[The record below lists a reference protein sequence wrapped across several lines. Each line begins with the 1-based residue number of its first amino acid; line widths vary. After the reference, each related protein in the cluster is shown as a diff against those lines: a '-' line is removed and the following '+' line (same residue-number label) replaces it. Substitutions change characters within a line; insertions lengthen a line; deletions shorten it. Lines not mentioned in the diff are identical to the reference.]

1 MPRRKPN
8 LEKQEQ
14 KKIQDTLE
22 SLLEDGHHIEL
33 DRLQASDMPAM
44 KTLPPLDMKK
54 EQVLLMA
61 DAKEYLDQMVE
72 FYYGP
77 ELSESTDHL
86 RKKKKIDNMHLSSIM
101 LQMKTTQHAIM
112 KIMEEIELGNVQP
125 RMLEVLG
132 QLQSQLVGY
141 SKEYQNFLKGMEE
154 SYKILRVESEQ
165 KLAAGAATVKETES
179 GDLEIDTSSLKR
191 TESGS
196 VKVRGTKALMEG
208 IQDDIKIDASSS
220 SEDIVDVSVEE
231 IAPPPP
237 SRVDARAKVQEDSA
251 KRVEER
257 DADAASIDIDE
268 DFF

>member
-14 KKIQDTLE
+14 KKIQDSLE

-44 KTLPPLDMKK
+44 KTLPPLDMRK
-54 EQVLLMA
+54 EQLLFMA
-61 DAKEYLDQMVE
+61 DAKEYLDQMVD
-72 FYYGP
+72 FYYGD
-77 ELSESTDHL
+77 ELSESTEHL
-86 RKKKKIDNMHLSSIM
+86 KKKKKIDNMHLSSIL

-165 KLAAGAATVKETES
+165 KLAAGAASVKETQTGEFEV
-179 GDLEIDTSSLKR
+179 DASSLKR
-191 TESGS
+191 SEDGT

-208 IQDDIKIDASSS
+208 IQEDVRDIQ
-220 SEDIVDVSVEE
+220 DVVVEE
-231 IAPPPP
+231 VPV
-237 SRVDARAKVQEDSA
+237 SKVDARAKAQEDNA
-251 KRVEER
+251 KRVEE
-257 DADAASIDIDE
+257 STEENGFEIE
-268 DFF
+268 DDLFK

>member
-14 KKIQDTLE
+14 KKIQDSLE

-44 KTLPPLDMKK
+44 KSLPPLDMRR

-61 DAKEYLDQMVE
+61 DAKEYLDQMVD
-72 FYYGP
+72 FYYGD
-77 ELSESTDHL
+77 ELSESTEHL
-86 RKKKKIDNMHLSSIM
+86 KKKKKIDNMHLSSIM

-112 KIMEEIELGNVQP
+112 KIMEEIELGNIQP

-165 KLAAGAATVKETES
+165 KLAAGAASVKETQTGEFEVDS
-179 GDLEIDTSSLKR
+179 SSLKR
-191 TESGS
+191 AEDCTI
-196 VKVRGTKALMEG
+196 KVRGTKALMEG
-208 IQDDIKIDASSS
+208 IQEDVRDIQ
-220 SEDIVDVSVEE
+220 DVVAEE
-231 IAPPPP
+231 VPV
-237 SRVDARAKVQEDSA
+237 SKVDARAKAQEDNA
-251 KRVEER
+251 KRVDESTEENR
-257 DADAASIDIDE
+257 FEIE
-268 DFF
+268 DDLFK

>member
-14 KKIQDTLE
+14 KKIQDSLE

-44 KTLPPLDMKK
+44 KSLPPLDMRR

-61 DAKEYLDQMVE
+61 DAKEYLDQMVD
-72 FYYGP
+72 FYYGD
-77 ELSESTDHL
+77 ELSESTEHL
-86 RKKKKIDNMHLSSIM
+86 KKKKKIDNMHLSSIM

-112 KIMEEIELGNVQP
+112 KIMEEIELGNIQP

-165 KLAAGAATVKETES
+165 KLAAGAASVKETQTGEFEVDS
-179 GDLEIDTSSLKR
+179 SSLKR
-191 TESGS
+191 AEDGTI
-196 VKVRGTKALMEG
+196 KVRGTKALMEG
-208 IQDDIKIDASSS
+208 IQEDVRDIQ
-220 SEDIVDVSVEE
+220 DVVAEE
-231 IAPPPP
+231 VPV
-237 SRVDARAKVQEDSA
+237 SKVDARSKAQEDNA
-251 KRVEER
+251 KRVDESTEENR
-257 DADAASIDIDE
+257 FEIE
-268 DFF
+268 DDLFK

>member
-33 DRLQASDMPAM
+33 DRLQASDMPQM

-54 EQVLLMA
+54 EQLLLMA
-61 DAKEYLDQMVE
+61 DAKEYLDQMVD
-72 FYYGP
+72 FYYGE
-77 ELSESTDHL
+77 ELSDSTDHL
-86 RKKKKIDNMHLSSIM
+86 KKKKKIDNMHLSSIM

-112 KIMEEIELGNVQP
+112 KIMEEIELGNIQP

-154 SYKILRVESEQ
+154 SYKVLRVESEQ
-165 KLAAGAATVKETES
+165 KLVAGAASVKETES
-179 GDLEIDTSSLKR
+179 GPMEVDISSLKR
-191 TESGS
+191 SENGT

-208 IQDDIKIDASSS
+208 IQ
-220 SEDIVDVSVEE
+220 EDVKEIQEVSVEE
-231 IAPPPP
+231 VPV
-237 SRVDARAKVQEDSA
+237 SRVDARAKAQEDNA
-251 KRVEER
+251 KRVE
-257 DADAASIDIDE
+257 DAPESDAFEIE
-268 DFF
+268 DDLFK

>member
-14 KKIQDTLE
+14 KKIQDSLE

-44 KTLPPLDMKK
+44 KTLPPLDMRK
-54 EQVLLMA
+54 EQLLFMA
-61 DAKEYLDQMVE
+61 DAKEYLDQMVD
-72 FYYGP
+72 FYYGD
-77 ELSESTDHL
+77 ELSESTEHL
-86 RKKKKIDNMHLSSIM
+86 KKKKKIDNMHLSSIM

-125 RMLEVLG
+125 RILEVLG

-165 KLAAGAATVKETES
+165 KLAAGAASVKETQTGEFEV
-179 GDLEIDTSSLKR
+179 DASSLKR
-191 TESGS
+191 SEDGT

-208 IQDDIKIDASSS
+208 IQEDVRDIQ
-220 SEDIVDVSVEE
+220 DVVVEE
-231 IAPPPP
+231 VPV
-237 SRVDARAKVQEDSA
+237 SKVDARAKAQDDNA
-251 KRVEER
+251 KRVEE
-257 DADAASIDIDE
+257 STEENGFEIE
-268 DFF
+268 DDLFK